1 MMTNITIEEGTTVTV
16 VPKDL
21 DFAKVDALRAH
32 MLLTVDSMVQIL
44 GVSRVSYYNWL
55 KGGKMRKPMREHI
68 RKVTRS
74 LVSCVSNHNWPYDA
88 VFVAKQP
95 ERLKM
100 LQELLETL
108 DKEPVQ

>member
-1 MMTNITIEEGTTVTV
+1 MSNA
-16 VPKDL
+16 L

-32 MLLTVDSMVQIL
+32 MLLTVDSMTTLL

-55 KGGKMRKPMREHI
+55 KGAKMRDTTQAKI

-74 LVSCVSNHNWPYDA
+74 LVALVSNQTWPNDA

-100 LQELLETL
+100 LQDILKEL
-108 DKEPVQ
+108 DNQPVQ

>member
-1 MMTNITIEEGTTVTV
+1 MTNEQTVEAAPTQGQ
-16 VPKDL
+16 PSKDL